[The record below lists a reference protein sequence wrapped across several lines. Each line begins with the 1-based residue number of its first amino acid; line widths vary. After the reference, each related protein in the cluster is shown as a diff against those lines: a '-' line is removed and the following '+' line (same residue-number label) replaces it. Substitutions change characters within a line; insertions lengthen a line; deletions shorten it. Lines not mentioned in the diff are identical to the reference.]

1 MQGYL
6 IINTNEQG
14 MVTTYAQYNMAVW
27 TQVINEILEQRP
39 DLSFEQHKSPDH
51 SRRYCGIIK
60 AFWRIAQQI

>member
-14 MVTTYAQYNMAVW
+14 TVTTYAQYNMAVW

-39 DLSFEQHKSPDH
+39 DLCLEHSESPDP
-51 SRRYCGIIK
+51 SGRYCGIIK
-60 AFWRIAQQI
+60 AFWRVTQR